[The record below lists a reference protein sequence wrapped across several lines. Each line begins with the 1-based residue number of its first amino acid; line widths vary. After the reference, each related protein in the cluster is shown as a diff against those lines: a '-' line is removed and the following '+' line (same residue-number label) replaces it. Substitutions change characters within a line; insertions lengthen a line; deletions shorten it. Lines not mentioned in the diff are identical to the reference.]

1 MHAYNMHHCCRN
13 EEEEKNIKNKFYKQ
27 QNIRRKEIYAC
38 IEMSI
43 VDWLIDDEVKWKKEE
58 NVQHNITWSRIK
70 FAINE
75 E

>member
-1 MHAYNMHHCCRN
+1 M
-13 EEEEKNIKNKFYKQ
+13 
-27 QNIRRKEIYAC
+27 YAC

-58 NVQHNITWSRIK
+58 NVQHNITWSRMK